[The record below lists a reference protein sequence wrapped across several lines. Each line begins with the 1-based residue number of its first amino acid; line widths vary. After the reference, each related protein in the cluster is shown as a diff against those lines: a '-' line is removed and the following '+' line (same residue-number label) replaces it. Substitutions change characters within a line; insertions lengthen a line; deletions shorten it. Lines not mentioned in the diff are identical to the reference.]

1 MQPETRS
8 ALERVLELARSL
20 EKRSA
25 PHTAE
30 TFADDAD
37 LQAIVERQF
46 ITIGEA
52 LSRVARKDP
61 ELFARV
67 PEGPEIVAFRN
78 VLVHGYDTIDPGL
91 VWDALTEDLRT
102 LAEAI
107 AGILGEFPEE

>member
-1 MQPETRS
+1 MRPETRS
-8 ALERVLELARSL
+8 ALERVLELARGL
-20 EKRSA
+20 ERRSTG
-25 PHTAE
+25 HTAAS
-30 TFADDAD
+30 FARDAD

-78 VLVHGYDTIDPGL
+78 VLVHGYDTILPEL

-102 LAEAI
+102 LAEAV
-107 AGILGEFPEE
+107 AGLLAEFPEE